1 VTFSI
6 VAWDPDCEPSPEWG
20 VAVASKFL
28 AVGSVVA
35 WGRAGAGAIATQAWA
50 NLTYGPNGLSLLSSG
65 RSSEDVVRELTEAD
79 EGRAQRQLG
88 VVDAQGRAATY
99 TGEECFDWA
108 GGRTGDGYCCQ
119 GNILAGPEV
128 VDRMAD
134 AFESADGELAS
145 RLLAALQAGDDA
157 GGDRRGKQ
165 SAAVMIVREAGAYGG
180 DLDLAVDLRVDDHP
194 DPVPELKRIF
204 ALHRLYFP
212 RPEDLDF
219 LDVDD
224 QLAAE
229 LRRLLSGLGYEPE
242 EGSGYDD
249 SLRKALF
256 EYVGKENLDERW
268 TEDPRVEKG
277 VIDHLRSQP
286 LSAS

>member
-6 VAWDPDCEPSPEWG
+6 VAWDPDSEPSPEWG

-65 RSSEDVVRELTEAD
+65 GTSEDVVRELTEAD

-88 VVDAQGRAATY
+88 VVDSQGRAATY
-99 TGEECFDWA
+99 TGDECFDWA

-119 GNILAGPEV
+119 GNILVGPEV
-128 VDRMAD
+128 VDRMAE
-134 AFESADGELAS
+134 AFESSDGELAV
-145 RLLAALQAGDDA
+145 RLLAALQAGDGA

-194 DPVPELKRIF
+194 DPVPELRRIF

-219 LDVDD
+219 RDVDD
-224 QLAAE
+224 EVAAE
-229 LRRLLSGLGYEPE
+229 LRRLLSGLGYEPG

-249 SLRKALF
+249 SLRKVLF

-277 VIDHLRSQP
+277 VIEHLRSQP
-286 LSAS
+286 SSAN

>member
-6 VAWDPDCEPSPEWG
+6 VAWDPDSRPSPEWG

-50 NLTYGPNGLSLLSSG
+50 NLSYGPNGLSLLSSG
-65 RSSEDVVRELTEAD
+65 RSSDDVVRELTEAD
-79 EGRAQRQLG
+79 DGRAQRQLG
-88 VVDAQGRAATY
+88 VVDAQGRATTY

-119 GNILAGPEV
+119 GNILAGPQV
-128 VDRMAD
+128 VDRMAE
-134 AFESADGELAS
+134 AFEGSHGELAV
-145 RLLAALQAGDDA
+145 RLLAAIRAGDDA

-180 DLDLAVDLRVDDHP
+180 DLDLAVDLRVDDHS
-194 DPVPELKRIF
+194 DPVPELERLF
-204 ALHRLYFP
+204 SLHRLYFP

-219 LDVDD
+219 RDADD
-224 QLAAE
+224 ELAAE
-229 LRRLLSGLGYEPE
+229 LRRLLSGLGYVPG

-268 TEDPRVEKG
+268 TDEARVEKG

-286 LSAS
+286 STN

>member
-6 VAWDPDCEPSPEWG
+6 VAWDSDCEPSPEWG
-20 VAVASKFL
+20 IAVASKFL
-28 AVGSVVA
+28 AVGSVVS
-35 WGRAGAGAIATQAWA
+35 WGRAGAGAVATQAWA
-50 NLTYGPNGLSLLSSG
+50 NLSYGPDGLSLLSSG
-65 RSSEDVVRELTEAD
+65 RSAEEVVRKLTEAD
-79 EGRAQRQLG
+79 DGRAQRQLG
-88 VVDAQGRAATY
+88 VVDAQGRAATF
-99 TGEECFDWA
+99 TGDECFDWA

-134 AFESADGELAS
+134 AFEAADGELAV
-145 RLLAALQAGDDA
+145 RLLAALQAGDAA

-165 SAAVMIVREAGAYGG
+165 SSSVMVVREEGAYGG
-180 DLDLAVDLRVDDHP
+180 TLDLAVDLRVDDHR
-194 DPVPELKRIF
+194 DPVPELERLF

-212 RPEDLDF
+212 RLEDLDF
-219 LDVDD
+219 TDVDEP
-224 QLAAE
+224 LAAE
-229 LRRLLSGLGYEPE
+229 LRELLSGLGYEPG

-268 TEDPRVEKG
+268 SEEARVEKG
-277 VIDHLRSQP
+277 VLAHLRSQP
-286 LSAS
+286 FSPN

>member
-6 VAWDPDCEPSPEWG
+6 VAWDPHSQPSPEWG

-35 WGRAGAGAIATQAWA
+35 WGRAGVGAIATQAWA
-50 NLTYGPNGLSLLSSG
+50 NLSYGPNGLSLLSSG

-88 VVDAQGRAATY
+88 VVDAQGHAATF

-108 GGRTGDGYCCQ
+108 GGRIGDGYCCQ

-128 VDRMAD
+128 VDRMTE
-134 AFESADGELAS
+134 AFERSDGELAE

-219 LDVDD
+219 QDVDD
-224 QLAAE
+224 EMAAE
-229 LRRLLSGLGYEPE
+229 LRRLLSGHGYKPG

-268 TEDPRVEKG
+268 TDEARVEKG
-277 VIDHLRSQP
+277 VVDHLRSQP
-286 LSAS
+286 IAAN